1 MQNRI
6 MQHWVV
12 LGAGSGMARPFLRRL
27 AGEGAA
33 LFLAGRDLAELETL
47 AQDLRLRGAAA
58 AEAVAFDARDA
69 AGYPALVA
77 RLAAC
82 EGVLNA
88 ASFVGS
94 MPDQAAIDADPGLI
108 AGVIVDNFTGPATF
122 LSLLAPVLE
131 ARGAGAIVGIG
142 SVAGDRGRLGNY
154 VYGAAKAGFATYLSG
169 LRNRLGRRGVHVMTV
184 KPGPVDTRMTA
195 GRKLPLMTTP
205 EAVAE
210 DILTG
215 LARRRNV
222 IYTARIWGPVMRIIR
237 AIPEPIFKKL
247 SL

>member
-1 MQNRI
+1 MQSWI

-12 LGAGSGMARPFLRRL
+12 LGAGSEMARPFLRRL
-27 AGEGAA
+27 AGDGAS
-33 LFLAGRDLAELETL
+33 LFLAGRNLADLETL

-58 AEAVAFDARDA
+58 AEVVAFDARDST
-69 AGYPALVA
+69 GYPALVA

-88 ASFVGS
+88 ASFVGA

-108 AGVIVDNFTGPATF
+108 AGVIADNFTGPATF

-131 ARGAGAIVGIG
+131 ARGAGVVVGIG
-142 SVAGDRGRLGNY
+142 SVAGDRGRIGNY

-169 LRNRLGRRGVHVMTV
+169 LRNRLGRRGVQVMTV
-184 KPGPVDTRMTA
+184 KPGPVATRMTA
-195 GRKLPLMTTP
+195 GMTLPFMTTP

-210 DILTG
+210 DIAQG
-215 LARRRNV
+215 IAKRRNV
-222 IYTARIWGPVMRIIR
+222 IYTARIWGPLMRVIR

-247 SL
+247 SI

>member
-1 MQNRI
+1 MQSWI
-6 MQHWVV
+6 I
-12 LGAGSGMARPFLRRL
+12 LGAGSEMARPFLRRL
-27 AGEGAA
+27 AGDGAS
-33 LFLAGRDLAELETL
+33 LFLAGRNLADLETL

-58 AEAVAFDARDA
+58 AEVVAFDARDS

-88 ASFVGS
+88 ASFVGA

-108 AGVIVDNFTGPATF
+108 AGVIADNFTGPATF

-131 ARGAGAIVGIG
+131 ARGAGVVVGIG
-142 SVAGDRGRLGNY
+142 SVAGDRGRIGNY

-169 LRNRLGRRGVHVMTV
+169 LRNRLGRRGVQVMTV
-184 KPGPVDTRMTA
+184 KPGPVATRMTA
-195 GRKLPLMTTP
+195 GMTLPFMTTP

-210 DILTG
+210 DIAQG
-215 LARRRNV
+215 IAKRRNV
-222 IYTARIWGPVMRIIR
+222 IYTARIWGPVMRVIR

-247 SL
+247 SI

>member
-6 MQHWVV
+6 VQHWVV
-12 LGAGSGMARPFLRRL
+12 LGAGSDMARPFLRRL
-27 AGEGAA
+27 AGTGAT
-33 LFLAGRDLAELETL
+33 LFLAGRNAADLEAL

-58 AEAVAFDARDA
+58 AEVVAFDARDA

-108 AGVIVDNFTGPATF
+108 AGVIADNFTGPATF

-131 ARGAGAIVGIG
+131 ARGTGVVVGIG
-142 SVAGDRGRLGNY
+142 SVAGDRGRVGNY
-154 VYGAAKAGFATYLSG
+154 VYGAAKAAFATYLSG
-169 LRNRLGRRGVHVMTV
+169 LRNRLARRGVHVMTV

-195 GRKLPLMTTP
+195 GMKLPFMSTP

-210 DILTG
+210 DILHG
-215 LARRRNV
+215 LEKRRNE
-222 IYTARIWGPVMRIIR
+222 IYTAKIWALIMRVICT
-237 AIPEPIFKKL
+237 IPEPIFKKL
-247 SL
+247 SI

>member
-1 MQNRI
+1 MQNWI
-6 MQHWVV
+6 I
-12 LGAGSGMARPFLRRL
+12 LGAGSEMARPFLRRL
-27 AGEGAA
+27 AGEGAT
-33 LFLAGRDLAELETL
+33 LHLAGRNLAELETL

-58 AEAVAFDARDA
+58 AEVLAFDARDA
-69 AGYPALVA
+69 SGYPALVA
-77 RLAAC
+77 RLAGC

-94 MPDQAAIDADPGLI
+94 MPDQTAIDADPGLI
-108 AGVIVDNFTGPATF
+108 AGVIADNFTGPATF

-131 ARGAGAIVGIG
+131 ARGTGVVVGVG

-184 KPGPVDTRMTA
+184 KPGPVETRMTA
-195 GRKLPLMTTP
+195 GMKLPFMTTP

-210 DILTG
+210 DILQG
-215 LARRRNV
+215 IAKRRNV
-222 IYTARIWGPVMRIIR
+222 IYTAKIWAGVMRVIR

>member
-1 MQNRI
+1 MQSWI
-6 MQHWVV
+6 I
-12 LGAGSGMARPFLRRL
+12 LGAGSEMARPFLRRL
-27 AGEGAA
+27 AGDGAS
-33 LFLAGRDLAELETL
+33 LFLAGRNLADLETL

-58 AEAVAFDARDA
+58 AEVVAFDARDS

-88 ASFVGS
+88 ASFVGA

-108 AGVIVDNFTGPATF
+108 AGVIADNFTGPATF

-131 ARGAGAIVGIG
+131 ARGAGVVVGIG
-142 SVAGDRGRLGNY
+142 SVAGDRGRIGSY

-169 LRNRLGRRGVHVMTV
+169 LRNRLGRRGVQVMTV
-184 KPGPVDTRMTA
+184 KPGPVATRMTA
-195 GRKLPLMTTP
+195 GMTLPFMTTP

-210 DILTG
+210 DIAQG
-215 LARRRNV
+215 IAKRRNV
-222 IYTARIWGPVMRIIR
+222 IYTARIWGPVMRVIR

-247 SL
+247 SI

>member
-1 MQNRI
+1 MQSWI
-6 MQHWVV
+6 I
-12 LGAGSGMARPFLRRL
+12 LGAGSEMARPFLRRL
-27 AGEGAA
+27 AGEGAS
-33 LFLAGRDLAELETL
+33 LFLAGRNLADLETL

-58 AEAVAFDARDA
+58 AEVVAFDARDS

-88 ASFVGS
+88 ASFVGA

-108 AGVIVDNFTGPATF
+108 AGVIADNFTGPATF

-131 ARGAGAIVGIG
+131 ARGAGVVVGIG
-142 SVAGDRGRLGNY
+142 SVAGDRGRIGNY

-169 LRNRLGRRGVHVMTV
+169 LRNRLGRRGVQVMTV
-184 KPGPVDTRMTA
+184 KPGPVATRMTA
-195 GRKLPLMTTP
+195 GMTLPFMSTP

-210 DILTG
+210 DIAQG
-215 LARRRNV
+215 IAKRRNV
-222 IYTARIWGPVMRIIR
+222 IYTARIWGPVMRVIR

-247 SL
+247 SI